1 MSGSWHLDHYPLG
14 VAVIVLSVVAVL
26 FLQSVIERFLGE
38 ETLRKAHEVGGYYM
52 SLVGT
57 FYAVLLG
64 LVVFDAMS
72 KFEDA
77 DRTVQS
83 EARAALAV
91 FSLSA
96 QFPEHEPAIRTL
108 VHDYVRD
115 VIDKE
120 WTLMGEGKVSKTA
133 NEDLVNLL
141 SVVESIAP
149 KTQNQQAVYGVLL
162 AETVSLWNSRLNRN
176 KVSNY
181 GVPAAEWVVLLI
193 GASLTIAYTFFFTTE
208 SHGIHLVMRGMV
220 TLLIAMSLYLVLLFG
235 APFSGDLNVSD
246 APFRF
251 VEGVFVSAEG
261 KTMQLPAN

>member
-1 MSGSWHLDHYPLG
+1 MFENLRLDHYPVG
-14 VAVIVLSVVAVL
+14 VAVIVFSVTTIL
-26 FLQSVIERFLGE
+26 FLQSRIEKYLGA

-77 DRTVQS
+77 DLTVQS

-108 VHDYVRD
+108 VHDYVSD

-120 WTLMGEGKVSKTA
+120 WALMGQGKVSKTA

-141 SVVESIAP
+141 RVIESIGP
-149 KTQNQQAVYGVLL
+149 TTPNQQAVYGTLL
-162 AETVSLWNSRLNRN
+162 SETVSLWNSRLNRN

-235 APFSGDLNVSD
+235 APFSGDLKVSNS
-246 APFRF
+246 PFRF
-251 VEGVFVSAEG
+251 VDGVFASAEG
-261 KTMQLPAN
+261 KDMKLPAN